1 MRYALR
7 LWGAFFAIL
16 AVITAPYLLVAWLAG
31 VTGVLVLFGAVVVGF
46 FVWLTVIEV
55 QDEKARAGYAA
66 WREKHRDRSYS

>member
-1 MRYALR
+1 
-7 LWGAFFAIL
+7 
-16 AVITAPYLLVAWLAG
+16 VAWLAG

-66 WREKHRDRSYS
+66 WREKHRDRSYREPAAAIDAVPVDACPGP